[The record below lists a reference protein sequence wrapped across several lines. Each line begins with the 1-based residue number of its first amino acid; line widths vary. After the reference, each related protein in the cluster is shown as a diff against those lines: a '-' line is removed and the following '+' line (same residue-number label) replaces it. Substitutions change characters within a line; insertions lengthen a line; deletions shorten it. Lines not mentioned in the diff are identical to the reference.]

1 MLKNRNHQLKQFQS
15 LVNILF
21 SAVNR
26 TLANAETYKG
36 NRKVFMKNDQTST
49 NGIDNKPASA
59 TARQDKSRR
68 RFLKGITTMFGG
80 AAIGSMLTGN
90 AISVAM
96 AYVPSSDSILTDG
109 KIFNKA
115 QLMLL
120 KQICAIVIPKTET
133 LGAAE
138 VDTHGFIDN
147 QLFHC
152 HTKHEQESAVA
163 VLSLVNQTAEKSF
176 STLFIKLSVDQ
187 QFQLLTELDLGE
199 KRFDQTQRQTF
210 KELKLLICIG
220 YYTSE
225 VGATQELRY
234 DPVPG
239 GFKGSI
245 PYKSSDPSWAT
256 KGLFYD

>member
-1 MLKNRNHQLKQFQS
+1 
-15 LVNILF
+15 
-21 SAVNR
+21 
-26 TLANAETYKG
+26 
-36 NRKVFMKNDQTST
+36 MKNDHTST
-49 NGIDNKPASA
+49 NSTVNEPIS
-59 TARQDKSRR
+59 TTISQEKSRR
-68 RFLKGITTMFGG
+68 TFLKGITTLFGG

-109 KIFNKA
+109 KIFKKA
-115 QLMLL
+115 NLMLL
-120 KQICAIVIPKTET
+120 KQVCAIVIPKTET

-152 HTKHEQESAVA
+152 HTKPEQEKA
-163 VLSLVNQTAEKSF
+163 LKLLTLINQTAEKSS
-176 STLFIKLSVDQ
+176 STSFIKLSDDQ

-199 KRFDQTQRQTF
+199 KRFDQTQRKAF
-210 KELKLLICIG
+210 KELKQLICFG
-220 YYTSE
+220 YYTSKE
-225 VGATQELRY
+225 GATKELRY

-256 KGLFYD
+256 RGLFN

>member
-1 MLKNRNHQLKQFQS
+1 
-15 LVNILF
+15 
-21 SAVNR
+21 
-26 TLANAETYKG
+26 
-36 NRKVFMKNDQTST
+36 MKNNHTST
-49 NGIDNKPASA
+49 PNTA
-59 TARQDKSRR
+59 TIGLKKSRR
-68 RFLKGITTMFGG
+68 TFLKGITTMFSG
-80 AAIGSMLTGN
+80 AAIGTMLTGN

-96 AYVPSSDSILTDG
+96 AYVPSSDNVLTNG
-109 KIFNKA
+109 KVFSKA

-152 HTKHEQESAVA
+152 HTKSEQDAALELLA
-163 VLSLVNQTAEKSF
+163 LINQTAEKSS
-176 STLFIKLSVDQ
+176 STSFIKLSDEQ
-187 QFQLLTELDLGE
+187 QFQLLTELDRGE
-199 KRFDQTQRQTF
+199 LRFNQTQRTSF
-210 KELKLLICIG
+210 KELKQLICFG
-220 YYTSE
+220 YYTSQ

-256 KGLFYD
+256 RGLFS

>member
-1 MLKNRNHQLKQFQS
+1 
-15 LVNILF
+15 
-21 SAVNR
+21 
-26 TLANAETYKG
+26 
-36 NRKVFMKNDQTST
+36 MKNFKTST
-49 NGIDNKPASA
+49 NHAVNEPDSTTGKEE
-59 TARQDKSRR
+59 KSRR
-68 RFLKGITTMFGG
+68 RFLKGLSTMFGG

-96 AYVPSSDSILTDG
+96 AYVPSNNDILTDG
-109 KIFNKA
+109 KIFKKA

-138 VDTHGFIDN
+138 VDTHGFMDN

-152 HTKHEQESAVA
+152 HTKPQQEKAHE
-163 VLSLVNQTAEKSF
+163 VLNLINQAAEKYF
-176 STLFIKLSVDQ
+176 STLFIKLSDEQ

-199 KRFDQTQRQTF
+199 KRFDQTQRKSF
-210 KELKLLICIG
+210 KALKQFICFG

-245 PYKSSDPSWAT
+245 SYEASESSWAT
-256 KGLFYD
+256 RGLFN

>member
-1 MLKNRNHQLKQFQS
+1 
-15 LVNILF
+15 
-21 SAVNR
+21 
-26 TLANAETYKG
+26 
-36 NRKVFMKNDQTST
+36 MKNNHTSAPIT
-49 NGIDNKPASA
+49 IDHEVSK
-59 TARQDKSRR
+59 R
-68 RFLKGITTMFGG
+68 RFLKDLTTIFTG

-96 AYVPSSDSILTDG
+96 AYVPKSGDILTDG
-109 KIFNKA
+109 KVFNKA
-115 QLMLL
+115 ELILL

-147 QLFHC
+147 QLYYC
-152 HTKHEQESAVA
+152 GKKADQDESLELLTLINKTSVKH
-163 VLSLVNQTAEKSF
+163 F
-176 STLFIKLSVDQ
+176 STLFIKLSADH
-187 QFQLLTELDLGE
+187 QFQLLTELDRGE
-199 KRFDQTQRQTF
+199 LRFNQIQRESF
-210 KELKLLICIG
+210 KALKQLICFG

-245 PYKSSDPSWAT
+245 PYKSSDPTWAT
-256 KGLFYD
+256 QGLFA

>member
-1 MLKNRNHQLKQFQS
+1 LKN
-15 LVNILF
+15 
-21 SAVNR
+21 
-26 TLANAETYKG
+26 
-36 NRKVFMKNDQTST
+36 
-49 NGIDNKPASA
+49 DNKS
-59 TARQDKSRR
+59 TIESVTKNENSRR
-68 RFLKGITTMFGG
+68 HFLKGFTTMLGG
-80 AAIGSMLTGN
+80 VAVGSLVTGN

-96 AYVPSSDSILTDG
+96 AYVPSNDSILADG
-109 KIFNKA
+109 KIFNKN
-115 QLMLL
+115 QLILL
-120 KQICAIVIPKTET
+120 KEICSVVIPKTDT

-152 HTKHEQESAVA
+152 HSKEDQNT
-163 VLSLVNQTAEKSF
+163 VLALL
-176 STLFIKLSVDQ
+176 TLIDSRAKQQGSNSFIKLTAKQ

-199 KRFDQTQRQTF
+199 HSFDQIQRADF
-210 KELKLLICIG
+210 KLLKQYICFG

-245 PYKSSDPSWAT
+245 PYKKSDPTWAT
-256 KGLFYD
+256 RGLFN

>member
-1 MLKNRNHQLKQFQS
+1 MLGGVAVGS
-15 LVNILF
+15 LV
-21 SAVNR
+21 
-26 TLANAETYKG
+26 
-36 NRKVFMKNDQTST
+36 
-49 NGIDNKPASA
+49 
-59 TARQDKSRR
+59 
-68 RFLKGITTMFGG
+68 
-80 AAIGSMLTGN
+80 TGN

-96 AYVPSSDSILTDG
+96 AYVPSNDSILADG
-109 KIFNKA
+109 KIFNKN
-115 QLMLL
+115 QLILL
-120 KQICAIVIPKTET
+120 KEICSVVIPKTDT

-152 HTKHEQESAVA
+152 HSKEDQNT
-163 VLSLVNQTAEKSF
+163 VLALL
-176 STLFIKLSVDQ
+176 TLIDSRAKQQGSNSFIKLTAKQ

-199 KRFDQTQRQTF
+199 HSFDQIQRADF
-210 KELKLLICIG
+210 KLLKQYICFG

-245 PYKSSDPSWAT
+245 PYKKSDPTWAT
-256 KGLFYD
+256 RGLFN

>member
-1 MLKNRNHQLKQFQS
+1 
-15 LVNILF
+15 
-21 SAVNR
+21 
-26 TLANAETYKG
+26 
-36 NRKVFMKNDQTST
+36 MKNDRSSINNSVDGFTNEPTST
-49 NGIDNKPASA
+49 TGKPE
-59 TARQDKSRR
+59 KSRR
-68 RFLKGITTMFGG
+68 TFLKGLTTMLGG
-80 AAIGSMLTGN
+80 AAVGSMLTGN
-90 AISVAM
+90 AISIAM
-96 AYVPSSDSILTDG
+96 AYVPNNESILTDG
-109 KIFNKA
+109 KVFKKA

-152 HTKHEQESAVA
+152 HSKAQQEKTIEL
-163 VLSLVNQTAEKSF
+163 LSLIDHSSEKSF
-176 STLFIKLSVDQ
+176 STLFLKINADQ
-187 QFQLLTELDLGE
+187 QFKLLSELDRGE
-199 KRFDQTQRQTF
+199 LRFDQTQRNTF
-210 KELKLLICIG
+210 KELKRFICFG

-245 PYKSSDPSWAT
+245 PYKSSDPSWST
-256 KGLFYD
+256 RGLFS

>member
-1 MLKNRNHQLKQFQS
+1 
-15 LVNILF
+15 
-21 SAVNR
+21 
-26 TLANAETYKG
+26 
-36 NRKVFMKNDQTST
+36 MKNDKTSV
-49 NGIDNKPASA
+49 NE
-59 TARQDKSRR
+59 KSRR
-68 RFLKGITTMFGG
+68 TFLKGITTLFSG
-80 AAIGSMLTGN
+80 AAIGSLLTGN

-96 AYVPSSDSILTDG
+96 AYVPKSGSTLTDG
-109 KIFNKA
+109 KIFNKN

-120 KQICAIVIPKTET
+120 KEICAIVIPKTET

-152 HTKHEQESAVA
+152 HSKSEQEN
-163 VLSLVNQTAEKSF
+163 VLEVLNLINQTAEKSF
-176 STLFIKLSVDQ
+176 SISFINLNAEQ

-199 KRFDQTQRQTF
+199 QRFDQTQREAF
-210 KELKLLICIG
+210 KELKQLICFG

-245 PYKSSDPSWAT
+245 PYKKTDSSWAT
-256 KGLFYD
+256 RGLFD

>member
-1 MLKNRNHQLKQFQS
+1 
-15 LVNILF
+15 
-21 SAVNR
+21 
-26 TLANAETYKG
+26 
-36 NRKVFMKNDQTST
+36 MKNDHCSIHNAVDGLTGESTSVT
-49 NGIDNKPASA
+49 EK
-59 TARQDKSRR
+59 QKQSRR
-68 RFLKGITTMFGG
+68 RFLKGLTTMLGG
-80 AAIGSMLTGN
+80 ATVGSMLTGN

-109 KIFNKA
+109 KVFNKA
-115 QLMLL
+115 QLTLL

-152 HTKHEQESAVA
+152 HSKAQQKRAIE
-163 VLSLVNQTAEKSF
+163 LLNLINRTAEKSF
-176 STLFIKLSVDQ
+176 STLFLNINADQ
-187 QFQLLTELDLGE
+187 QFNLLTELDRGE
-199 KRFDQTQRQTF
+199 LRFDQTQREAF
-210 KELKLLICIG
+210 KELKRFICFG

-245 PYKSSDPSWAT
+245 PYKSSDPSWST
-256 KGLFYD
+256 RGLFD

>member
-1 MLKNRNHQLKQFQS
+1 M
-15 LVNILF
+15 
-21 SAVNR
+21 
-26 TLANAETYKG
+26 
-36 NRKVFMKNDQTST
+36 NDVKTST
-49 NGIDNKPASA
+49 NNTDNEQSTK
-59 TARQDKSRR
+59 TEKQEKSRR
-68 RFLKGITTMFGG
+68 RFLKGLTTMFGG

-96 AYVPSSDSILTDG
+96 AYVPNNNDILTDG
-109 KIFNKA
+109 KVFKKA

-152 HTKHEQESAVA
+152 HTKPQQEKTLE
-163 VLSLVNQTAEKSF
+163 VLNLINQAAQKYF
-176 STLFIKLSVDQ
+176 STLFVKLSDDQ

-199 KRFDQTQRQTF
+199 KRFDQTQRKSF
-210 KELKLLICIG
+210 KALKQFICFG

-234 DPVPG
+234 DPVPS

-245 PYKSSDPSWAT
+245 SYENSESSWAT
-256 KGLFYD
+256 RGLFN

>member
-1 MLKNRNHQLKQFQS
+1 MRNK
-15 LVNILF
+15 
-21 SAVNR
+21 
-26 TLANAETYKG
+26 
-36 NRKVFMKNDQTST
+36 QTST
-49 NGIDNKPASA
+49 HEQTIGMG
-59 TARQDKSRR
+59 RQEKSRR
-68 RFLKGITTMFGG
+68 RFLKNVTTMFGG
-80 AAIGSMLTGN
+80 AAIGSILSGN

-96 AYVPSSDSILTDG
+96 AYVPSADSTLTDG
-109 KIFNKA
+109 KVFNSA
-115 QLMLL
+115 QLRLL
-120 KQICAIVIPKTET
+120 KQICAIVIPKTDT

-152 HTKHEQESAVA
+152 HSKVEQEQTIEL
-163 VLSLVNQTAEKSF
+163 LSLINQIAEQSLSAIF
-176 STLFIKLSVDQ
+176 LKLNAEQ

-199 KRFDQTQRQTF
+199 KRFVQTQRKAF
-210 KELKLLICIG
+210 KKLKQLICFG

-245 PYKSSDPSWAT
+245 PYKSSDPTWAT
-256 KGLFYD
+256 RGLFD